1 MAGWT
6 GLEPAAFCVTGRRS
20 NQLSY
25 HPSMGKNGQF
35 PDDIKIGQEVI
46 PSLFLPSLTPDFP
59 DMLHSQRILPRKG
72 S

>member
-1 MAGWT
+1 
-6 GLEPAAFCVTGRRS
+6 
-20 NQLSY
+20 
-25 HPSMGKNGQF
+25 MGKNGQF